1 MRIVVA
7 TALFVLWVSLSASF
21 HPAHLLAGA
30 VFSGAI
36 AWLNPL
42 GLARARGV
50 SIAAAVAYGPWLFV
64 RILKSGLHVS
74 RLILHPSL
82 PITPRLIRHR
92 TALRSD
98 GALVTIGNSITL
110 TPGTITVEAKPGE
123 LLVHAIDEPSS
134 QDLVGGV
141 LEDRLSRVFP
151 GQSNVK

>member
-1 MRIVVA
+1 MRFVVA
-7 TALFVLWVSLSASF
+7 TALFVLWVALSASF

-30 VFSGAI
+30 VFSVAI
-36 AWLNPL
+36 AWLNRL
-42 GLARARGV
+42 RLTRARGV
-50 SIAAAVAYGPWLFV
+50 SIAAALAYGPWLFV

-74 RLILHPSL
+74 RLILQPSL
-82 PITPRLIRHR
+82 PISPRLVRHR

-98 GALVTIGNSITL
+98 AALVTIGNSITL

-141 LEDRLSRVFP
+141 LENRLGRVFP
-151 GQSNVK
+151 GQGGAQ